1 MPVDGVQLG
10 KHPLI
15 SRLMKGVFHLRPPQP
30 RYAGRWDVSKVLQ
43 FLEEKG
49 NTESLS
55 MKDLTY
61 KLVMLMALANDQT
74 GLSLLSI
81 VPYRTQHYAL
91 ADTTAVPE
99 PYSWLA
105 AKHGKDKTFPFTD

>member
-61 KLVMLMALANDQT
+61 KLVMLVALANADRASD
-74 GLSLLSI
+74 LC
-81 VPYRTQHYAL
+81 AL
-91 ADTTAVPE
+91 DIR
-99 PYSWLA
+99 
-105 AKHGKDKTFPFTD
+105 